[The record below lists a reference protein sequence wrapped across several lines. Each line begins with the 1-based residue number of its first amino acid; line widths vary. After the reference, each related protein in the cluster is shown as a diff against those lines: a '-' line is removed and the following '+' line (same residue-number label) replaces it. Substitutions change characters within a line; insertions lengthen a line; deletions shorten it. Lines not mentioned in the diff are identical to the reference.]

1 MEDLISISTSSIIF
15 PMLAMCSAPSRPLV
29 EMDKT
34 RSERLVNDPE
44 MHVLPL
50 PSVSKDEVFGS
61 VISEIVVVMPYDAV
75 RPSGDGITS
84 TTCMLFQV
92 ALRRY

>member
-1 MEDLISISTSSIIF
+1 MCKESMEDLISISTSSIIF

-50 PSVSKDEVFGS
+50 PSVAKDEVFG
-61 VISEIVVVMPYDAV
+61 P
-75 RPSGDGITS
+75 
-84 TTCMLFQV
+84 
-92 ALRRY
+92 